1 MKAVKSIFE
10 KSYILKAQAEK
21 AMVKEFGDDAGR
33 YEAVAKADVI
43 PARYVIVEKA
53 AFMADDLPANPEEL
67 DFPIHPELAAAELQ
81 MPWIADAKA
90 AEEALDERV
99 PGFSHC
105 PSCNVHLSNGVGE
118 DGQEVN
124 GQIIHHKAKQYE
136 CLGCGEEFGPDL
148 MREGDRVA
156 NATMEAAGP
165 RPRLSTCEKPTKKVW
180 HIADSMPKASRKE
193 VIEECVRQ
201 GIAYGT
207 SRTQYQAWFK
217 ASQEAM
223 RGDIRKPYEKV

>member
-1 MKAVKSIFE
+1 MSKSIFE
-10 KSYILKAQAEK
+10 KTYILKAQAEK
-21 AMVKEFGDDAGR
+21 AMIKEFGEGSDH
-33 YEAVAKADVI
+33 EVVAKADAI
-43 PARYVIVEKA
+43 PARFVIVEKA
-53 AFMADDLPANPEEL
+53 KPMADDLPENPEEL

-81 MPWIADAKA
+81 MPWIADAQAKA
-90 AEEALDERV
+90 DKLADAI
-99 PGFSHC
+99 
-105 PSCNVHLSNGVGE
+105 
-118 DGQEVN
+118 QVN
-124 GQIIHHKAKQYE
+124 
-136 CLGCGEEFGPDL
+136 
-148 MREGDRVA
+148 
-156 NATMEAAGP
+156 AAAP
-165 RPRLSTCEKPTKKVW
+165 VDKPRLSTCEKPTKKVW

>member
-1 MKAVKSIFE
+1 MSKSIFE
-10 KSYILKAQAEK
+10 KTYILKAQAEK
-21 AMVKEFGDDAGR
+21 AMIKEFGEGSDH
-33 YEAVAKADVI
+33 EVVAKADAI
-43 PARYVIVEKA
+43 PARFVIVEKA
-53 AFMADDLPANPEEL
+53 KAQPMADDLPENPEEL
-67 DFPIHPELAAAELQ
+67 DFPIHPELAAAEAQ
-81 MPWIADAKA
+81 MPWLKDE
-90 AEEALDERV
+90 AEEVLDECV

-124 GQIIHHKAKQYE
+124 GKIIHHVSKQYE
-136 CLGCGEEFGPDL
+136 CLGCGAEFGPDL
-148 MREGDRVA
+148 MREGDRLA
-156 NATMEAAGP
+156 NATMEPAGP

>member
-1 MKAVKSIFE
+1 MPSIKATVAKVVAKAQAKHDAKKAAKSIFE

-21 AMVKEFGDDAGR
+21 AMIKEFGEGSDH
-33 YEAVAKADVI
+33 EVVAKADAI
-43 PARYVIVEKA
+43 PARFVIVEKA
-53 AFMADDLPANPEEL
+53 KAQPMVDDLPANPEEL
-67 DFPIHPELAAAELQ
+67 DFPVAPWVADAQAKADKLADAIQVNAAA
-81 MPWIADAKA
+81 PVDK
-90 AEEALDERV
+90 
-99 PGFSHC
+99 PH
-105 PSCNVHLSNGVGE
+105 
-118 DGQEVN
+118 
-124 GQIIHHKAKQYE
+124 
-136 CLGCGEEFGPDL
+136 
-148 MREGDRVA
+148 
-156 NATMEAAGP
+156 
-165 RPRLSTCEKPTKKVW
+165 LSTCEKPTKKVW

>member
-1 MKAVKSIFE
+1 MSKSIFE
-10 KSYILKAQAEK
+10 KTYILKAQAEK
-21 AMVKEFGDDAGR
+21 AMVKEFG
-33 YEAVAKADVI
+33 ADSHHEVIAQPGVI
-43 PARYVIVEKA
+43 PARFVIVEKA
-53 AFMADDLPANPEEL
+53 KAEPMVDDLPANPEEL
-67 DFPIHPELAAAELQ
+67 DFPVA
-81 MPWIADAKA
+81 PWVADAKA
-90 AEEALDERV
+90 AEEALDQRV

-124 GQIIHHKAKQYE
+124 GKIIHHKAKQYE

-148 MREGDRVA
+148 MREGDRLA
-156 NATMEAAGP
+156 NATMEPAGP
-165 RPRLSTCEKPTKKVW
+165 RPRLSTCEKPTKRVW